1 MSNPTTPF
9 SWQMPTA
16 TDLVTDLP
24 ADFEVFGQAVATS
37 MADLLGGTSGQVLA
51 KNSNTDMDFV
61 WVAQDDSNAIQNTI
75 VDAKGDLIAA
85 SASDVPARL
94 AVGSNGETLV
104 ADSAATTGLRYQSA
118 YNGNAII
125 NGGMDIWQRGTTFTT
140 TSGVAYTADRWASH
154 TISAGGSVT
163 TSRQTVSDTT
173 NLPTIQYATKFQRVA
188 ANTNT
193 GILSFFNTLESA
205 DSYRFA
211 GQTATLSF
219 YAKKG
224 ANYSAASSILVSNVA
239 SGTGTDEPLRSF
251 TGLIDR
257 TQNNTLTTTWQRFTQ
272 TVSITA
278 TATEVGVQFYFT
290 PVGTAGADDS
300 ISITGVQLELGSVAT
315 TFKRS
320 NGSGATI
327 QGELAACQRYYYRF
341 VPFAGSGGNY
351 YGPYAVGGA
360 TSTTNAYVTGHLP
373 VALRTAPTFNRSG
386 SQIYNSASNIAVT
399 ALSNAWATG
408 TSFSIN
414 VTVASGLTAGQV
426 CHFAANNNSADYFDL
441 SAEL

>member
-1 MSNPTTPF
+1 MATISNTPRPGYVWDATDNVWYPIGVGGHGHPDYITQATAVNPT
-9 SWQMPTA
+9 
-16 TDLVTDLP
+16 
-24 ADFEVFGQAVATS
+24 
-37 MADLLGGTSGQVLA
+37 
-51 KNSNTDMDFV
+51 
-61 WVAQDDSNAIQNTI
+61 II
-75 VDAKGDLIAA
+75 DAKGDILTATAA
-85 SASDVPARL
+85 DTPARL
-94 AVGSNGETLV
+94 AVGNNGETLV

-239 SGTGTDEPLRSF
+239 SGTGTDEPLRAF
-251 TGLIDR
+251 TGIIDR

-300 ISITGVQLELGSVAT
+300 VSITGVQLELGSVAT

-320 NGSGATI
+320 NGSGGTI
-327 QGELAACQRYYYRF
+327 QGELAACQRYYWLC
-341 VPFAGSGGNY
+341 ASGVDQSVCNAFYYNSNQVRGHITFPVQMRVAPSLVSTIGTNY
-351 YGPYAVGGA
+351 YQAVNSN
-360 TSTTNAYVTGHLP
+360 TTDPFNSFTILIPSTTGT
-373 VALRTAPTFNRSG
+373 
-386 SQIYNSASNIAVT
+386 QIYNASEAAGTDGKGTVCSSINASAS
-399 ALSNAWATG
+399 
-408 TSFSIN
+408 
-414 VTVASGLTAGQV
+414 VA
-426 CHFAANNNSADYFDL
+426 F